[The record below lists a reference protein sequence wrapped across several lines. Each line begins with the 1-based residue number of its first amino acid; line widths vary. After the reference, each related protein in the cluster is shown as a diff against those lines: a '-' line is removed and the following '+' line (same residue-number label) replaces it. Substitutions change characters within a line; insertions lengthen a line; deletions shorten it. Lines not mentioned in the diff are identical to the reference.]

1 MYKFLENKKF
11 QVITKKHFASLR
23 VTSRLKKQKGGK
35 MKFKVLMAILVYIFL
50 HLSLQDTLSA
60 QKNNTGTWQ
69 RFKNDFKS
77 PALKVVWDKT
87 LSVPRIIR
95 GTKVAPS
102 LKLRQKINVKTIPA
116 VIFDFLKKYQPLLRV
131 PGRDVKVKSIKQF
144 QNKWYVKA
152 QTYYKGI
159 PVFRSQVGFVL
170 DQNGNILSYGS
181 DCDPF
186 MKVETNPVITKR
198 EAVKIAHRHYKPGVD
213 LPIILKD
220 AYLTIYQEILPQK
233 PRRYRLAWYILLGGK
248 PGHWQVERVILLDA
262 LSGEKIKDFYPYAFS
277 I

>member
-1 MYKFLENKKF
+1 M
-11 QVITKKHFASLR
+11 R
-23 VTSRLKKQKGGK
+23 
-35 MKFKVLMAILVYIFL
+35 FKVLMAIVICFFL
-50 HLSLQDTLSA
+50 HLFLQDTLPA
-60 QKNNTGTWQ
+60 QENSTGTWQ

-87 LSVPRIIR
+87 ISVPRIIR

-198 EAVKIAHRHYKPGVD
+198 EAVKIARRHYKPGVD
-213 LPIILKD
+213 PAIILKD

-233 PRRYRLAWYILLGGK
+233 PRKYRLAWYILLGGGN
-248 PGHWQVERVILLDA
+248 GHWQVDRVFFLDA
-262 LSGEKIKDFYPYAFS
+262 LSGEKIKDFYPYAFAL
-277 I
+277 